1 MITKY
6 ENNIVRLIN
15 NNNST
20 NYKFAFEQSTN
31 YNYRE
36 SYYIKE
42 EMLDTLPL
50 STLEQHKVNKLSDT
64 DRVYFN
70 KSSSIPRYKLKEY
83 LDQAKLKINKTN
95 RIAFADTFVAS
106 LNAYKT
112 VIYSKDTGNKYYVI
126 PVSDIEPHS
135 DKGFKTTA
143 REKNFS
149 NVLVPHHYE
158 NQGHGFDLSKYPTVK
173 ILAIGKSW
181 GDCKAS
187 EIIDSFVHLANKP
200 TTPKIVFD
208 ETLIDDCNVGIV
220 IDEEIYNNIRDM
232 IGNKNKENMSL
243 AMEIMSNSDYTQ
255 SKVNLLLLLNEFGYT
270 LKQVPKTINYQS
282 MLNYFVEYKDI
293 IAISWER
300 FSDIML
306 HKVCKT
312 DQDKEIVRKYILN
325 CFNRFLKNSKTKF
338 TLDTITLN

>member
-1 MITKY
+1 MIKKY

-15 NNNST
+15 SNST
-20 NYKFAFEQSTN
+20 NYKFALEQTTN
-31 YNYRE
+31 YNYKD

-50 STLEQHKVNKLSDT
+50 STLEQHKTNKLSET

-83 LDQAKLKINKTN
+83 LDQTKLKLNKTN

-112 VIYSKDTGNKYYVI
+112 VIYSKDTGDKYYVV
-126 PVSDIEPHS
+126 PVSDIEPQA

-149 NVLVPHHYE
+149 NVLVPRHYE
-158 NQGHGFDLSKYPTVK
+158 NSGHSFDLSKYPTIK

-181 GDCKAS
+181 GDSKAS

-200 TTPKIVFD
+200 TIPKIVFD
-208 ETLIDDCNVGIV
+208 ETLIDDCNEGIV

-232 IGNKNKENMSL
+232 ISNKNKENMSL

-270 LKQVPKTINYQS
+270 LRQVPKTINYQS

-293 IAISWER
+293 IGISWER

-312 DQDKEIVRKYILN
+312 DQDKELVRKYILN